1 MIKELRIISPEGLAN
16 MLSELIRII
25 EGNIRMRSKFDE
37 QLLELNHKMIEM
49 KGMKIWEGITLKI
62 HLVM

>member
-1 MIKELRIISPEGLAN
+1 

-25 EGNIRMRSKFDE
+25 EGNVRMRSKFDE

-49 KGMKIWEGITLKI
+49 
-62 HLVM
+62 